1 MGEIQSEVKVKSK
14 LLANKNAP
22 TFLRASAKGS
32 FSGDSLSVNMQCKD
46 TKKSNMEDKE
56 YTKYEGCASAVA
68 VIIALVVLALVLCSC
83 KTKYI
88 TQTEYKEVPVVLH
101 DTVAKNI
108 WRIDTT
114 IVKDSVYFAVKG
126 DTIYKERYNTLWK
139 IKVAHDT
146 INKVVTIPV
155 EVVRTRT
162 KTKTVVKE
170 VNRLYWWQKVL
181 MIIGGASLIYLVVQ
195 LCKLWKYK

>member
-1 MGEIQSEVKVKSK
+1 
-14 LLANKNAP
+14 
-22 TFLRASAKGS
+22 
-32 FSGDSLSVNMQCKD
+32 
-46 TKKSNMEDKE
+46 MEDKE
-56 YTKYEGCASAVA
+56 YTRYEGCASAVA
-68 VIIALVVLALVLCSC
+68 VIIALVVLALVCCSC
-83 KTKYI
+83 RTKYI
-88 TQTEYKEVPVVLH
+88 TQTEYKEVPVVMH

-126 DTIYKERYNTLWK
+126 DTIFKERYNTK
-139 IKVAHDT
+139 CRIKVAHDT

-170 VNRLYWWQKVL
+170 VNRIYWWQKVL
-181 MIIGGASLIYLVVQ
+181 MIIGGASLIYLIVQ
-195 LCKLWKYK
+195 IYKFGKRK

>member
-1 MGEIQSEVKVKSK
+1 MG
-14 LLANKNAP
+14 
-22 TFLRASAKGS
+22 
-32 FSGDSLSVNMQCKD
+32 KD
-46 TKKSNMEDKE
+46 
-56 YTKYEGCASAVA
+56 YTRYEGCASAVA
-68 VIIALVVLALVLCSC
+68 VILALVVLAVVLCGC

-88 TQTEYKEVPVVLH
+88 TETEYKEVPVVMH
-101 DTVAKNI
+101 DTVVKNI
-108 WRIDTT
+108 WSIDTT

-126 DTIYKERYNTLWK
+126 DTVFKEKYNTKWR

-170 VNRLYWWQKVL
+170 VNRIYLWQKVL
-181 MIIGGASLIYLVVQ
+181 MLIGGASLIYFLA
-195 LCKLWKYK
+195 LLHNSRKRN

>member
-1 MGEIQSEVKVKSK
+1 ME
-14 LLANKNAP
+14 
-22 TFLRASAKGS
+22 
-32 FSGDSLSVNMQCKD
+32 KD
-46 TKKSNMEDKE
+46 

-68 VIIALVVLALVLCSC
+68 VILALVMLAVVLCSC

-88 TQTEYKEVPVVLH
+88 TQTEYKEVPVVMH

-126 DTIYKERYNTLWK
+126 DTVFKERYNTKWR

-146 INKVVTIPV
+146 ISKVVTIPV
-155 EVVRTRT
+155 EVVRART

-170 VNRLYWWQKVL
+170 VNRIYLWQKVL
-181 MIIGGASLIYLVVQ
+181 MLIGGASLIYFLA
-195 LCKLWKYK
+195 LLHNSRKRN

>member
-1 MGEIQSEVKVKSK
+1 MGKIQSEVEVKRK

-56 YTKYEGCASAVA
+56 YTKYDGCASAVA
-68 VIIALVVLALVLCSC
+68 VIIALVVLALVCCSC

-88 TQTEYKEVPVVLH
+88 TQTDYKEVPVVMH
-101 DTVAKNI
+101 DTIAKNI

-126 DTIYKERYNTLWK
+126 DTIFKEKHNTKWQ

-146 INKVVTIPV
+146 INKVVEKPV
-155 EVVRTRT
+155 EVLRTSI
-162 KTKTVVKE
+162 KTETKE
-170 VNRLYWWQKVL
+170 VNRIYWWQKVL

-195 LCKLWKYK
+195 LGKLWKYK

>member
-1 MGEIQSEVKVKSK
+1 MDD
-14 LLANKNAP
+14 N
-22 TFLRASAKGS
+22 
-32 FSGDSLSVNMQCKD
+32 
-46 TKKSNMEDKE
+46 E
-56 YTKYEGCASAVA
+56 YTRYEGCASAVA
-68 VIIALVVLALVLCSC
+68 VIIALVVLALVCFSC

-88 TQTEYKEVPVVLH
+88 TETEYKEVPVVMH

-114 IVKDSVYFAVKG
+114 IVKDSVYFAIKG

-146 INKVVTIPV
+146 INNVVKIPV

-162 KTKTVVKE
+162 QTKTVVKE
-170 VNRLYWWQKVL
+170 VNRLYWWQNVL

>member
-1 MGEIQSEVKVKSK
+1 ME
-14 LLANKNAP
+14 
-22 TFLRASAKGS
+22 
-32 FSGDSLSVNMQCKD
+32 KD
-46 TKKSNMEDKE
+46 
-56 YTKYEGCASAVA
+56 YTRYEGCASAVA
-68 VIIALVVLALVLCSC
+68 VILALMVLAVVLCGC

-88 TQTEYKEVPVVLH
+88 TETEYKEVPVVMH

-126 DTIYKERYNTLWK
+126 DTVFKEKYNTKWR

-170 VNRLYWWQKVL
+170 VNRIYLWQKVL
-181 MIIGGASLIYLVVQ
+181 MLIGGASLIYFLA
-195 LCKLWKYK
+195 LLHNSRKRN

>member
-1 MGEIQSEVKVKSK
+1 ME
-14 LLANKNAP
+14 
-22 TFLRASAKGS
+22 
-32 FSGDSLSVNMQCKD
+32 KD
-46 TKKSNMEDKE
+46 
-56 YTKYEGCASAVA
+56 YTRYEGCASAVA
-68 VIIALVVLALVLCSC
+68 VILALVVLAVVLCGC

-88 TQTEYKEVPVVLH
+88 TETEYKEVPVVMH

-126 DTIYKERYNTLWK
+126 DTVFMERYNTKWR

-146 INKVVTIPV
+146 INKVVEKPV
-155 EVVRTRT
+155 EVIHNSV
-162 KTKTVVKE
+162 KTETKE

-181 MIIGGASLIYLVVQ
+181 MLIGGASLIYLIVQ
-195 LCKLWKYK
+195 IYKFGKRI